1 MSGTPDV
8 PRNQGQE
15 GAGDT
20 NWLVGH
26 PGVQAEL
33 PGKGM
38 DLKGPPD
45 MLPLQTPGPPE
56 NFELLAKLPW
66 TSLCSPLN

>member
-1 MSGTPDV
+1 M
-8 PRNQGQE
+8 
-15 GAGDT
+15 
-20 NWLVGH
+20 GH

-56 NFELLAKLPW
+56 NFELLAKLLW